1 MKKLIRLLL
10 GIAILS
16 LFCTCSK
23 KRQVKIEGK
32 VYNPITQEGISGAE
46 LWLLKSGSI
55 TEYYGGYERVTTV
68 YTAADG
74 SFKVDLKSAKAEIL
88 RLGDMHGEYYKIGWY
103 ENGALLPSDLTVKK
117 GKTMHADF
125 YAVPYG
131 EYRIKINNINCQGA
145 TDTIIINQT
154 NQVNSFL
161 GIDWVLEGCSGYTT
175 AWDKVPMGT
184 IHTKYTVVRS
194 GVSNT
199 YEVDFEVQPNQQNEQ
214 VIDY

>member
-1 MKKLIRLLL
+1 MKKLVKLLM
-10 GIAILS
+10 GIAVLS
-16 LFCTCSK
+16 LFYTCGK

-131 EYRIKINNINCQGA
+131 EYRIKTNNINCQGA

>member
-1 MKKLIRLLL
+1 MIGCNKKITLKGCVLNPVTNQ
-10 GIAILS
+10 G
-16 LFCTCSK
+16 
-23 KRQVKIEGK
+23 IEGYTIA
-32 VYNPITQEGISGAE
+32 VSADTWELPGGAKPVGE
-46 LWLLKSGSI
+46 
-55 TEYYGGYERVTTV
+55 TTSD
-68 YTAADG
+68 ANGDFILE
-74 SFKVDLKSAKAEIL
+74 FKKSASDI
-88 RLGDMHGEYYKIGWY
+88 GVSTGNYYNIGWY
-103 ENGALLPSDLTVKK
+103 QNGAIQPGYYLPVEK
-117 GKTMHADF
+117 GKTMKADF

-131 EYRIKINNINCQGA
+131 EYRIKTNNINCQGA
-145 TDTIIINQT
+145 TDTIITNQT

>member
-1 MKKLIRLLL
+1 MKKLSVLI
-10 GIAILS
+10 IILS
-16 LFCTCSK
+16 VVLMSCNRKTTLK
-23 KRQVKIEGK
+23 GRVM
-32 VYNPITQEGISGAE
+32 NPITDDGIEGATISASKITME
-46 LWLLKSGSI
+46 LPGGYKTVEQTTSDANGDFLLK
-55 TEYYGGYERVTTV
+55 
-68 YTAADG
+68 
-74 SFKVDLKSAKAEIL
+74 FKKSASSI
-88 RLGDMHGEYYKIGWY
+88 GVSTGNYHNIGWY
-103 ENGALLPSDLTVKK
+103 QNGAIQPGYYLPVEK

-175 AWDKVPMGT
+175 AWDKIPMGT
-184 IHTKYTVVRS
+184 IHTKYTVIRS